1 MKELVLLVEGAG
13 AEMKLRARVLEQ
25 RGIKE
30 ILERCNLGDDHQWTR
45 TWRCADGELDLTG
58 QFRVFR
64 EVLPEVKPEVE
75 NPIYQETVLKT
86 PIDFFGDE
94 TPLGWRRKH
103 LRKA

>member
-13 AEMKLRARVLEQ
+13 AEMKLRPRVLAQ
-25 RGIKE
+25 LGIHE
-30 ILERCNLGDDHQWTR
+30 ILEHCNLGDDHQWTR
-45 TWRCADGELDLTG
+45 VWRCTNGERDLTG
-58 QFRVFR
+58 RCRVFR

-75 NPIYQETVLKT
+75 NPIFQETVLKT